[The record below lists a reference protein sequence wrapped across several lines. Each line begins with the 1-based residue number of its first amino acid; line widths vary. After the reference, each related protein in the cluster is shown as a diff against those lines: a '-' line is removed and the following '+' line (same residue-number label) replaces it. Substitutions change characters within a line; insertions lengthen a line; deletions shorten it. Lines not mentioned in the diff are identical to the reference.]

1 LEFFVYEGTQLVGE
15 AMLVVFEYVDQDY
28 SVARKQQVEIS
39 ELGGLVVV
47 HLMHVE
53 VVITIDL

>member
-1 LEFFVYEGTQLVGE
+1 MEFFVYEGTQLVGE

>member
-15 AMLVVFEYVDQDY
+15 AMLVVFEDVDQDY